1 MRGGMTRHLR
11 LDVGRASWGCSD
23 RRGGSCFAHLPRECE
38 TAFMSVVGSDDRPG
52 GWSYACIAGLF
63 RMSRCRWD
71 IVKLRWD
78 GLITS
83 QRLARSS
90 AKLAKVELRANEQK
104 GAVDAQRSS
113 RLAHERTG

>member
-63 RMSRCRWD
+63 RMSRCRSD
-71 IVKLRWD
+71 IVK
-78 GLITS
+78 TS
-83 QRLARSS
+83 LGRFHHKLTPCPVLGQIGQSRAEMVAILLSEASAR
-90 AKLAKVELRANEQK
+90 RI
-104 GAVDAQRSS
+104 
-113 RLAHERTG
+113 